1 MAGCSQAEPTPQPS
15 TTAAAAMQVAP
26 RTPAADSA
34 AILDSFAKL
43 AHAIDLDTAR
53 FERTQK
59 PVTLGAGTRGDAT
72 AWRAGRIWQRLHVN
86 ANGDSFRT
94 ADTYWFSNG
103 ALLGAQLELMR
114 AGLKPAVDRV
124 WFRDRMLYRWTDAAG
139 RRLEPAARSTQ
150 YEVLMMRARLDSLL
164 RVLEHDDI
172 VRHPRR

>member
-1 MAGCSQAEPTPQPS
+1 MHPP
-15 TTAAAAMQVAP
+15 P

-34 AILDSFAKL
+34 AILDSFAKIT
-43 AHAIDLDTAR
+43 HAIDLDTAR

-59 PVTLGAGTRGDAT
+59 PITLGAGTPGVLS
-72 AWRAGRIWQRLHVN
+72 AWRAGRIWQRVHVN

-114 AGLKPAVDRV
+114 VGRKSAVDHI
-124 WFRDRMLYRWTDAAG
+124 WFRDRALYRWTDAAE

-150 YEVLMMRARLDSLL
+150 YEVRMMRARLDSLL
-164 RVLEHDDI
+164 RVLERDDI